1 MSQQDQDHDAI
12 ALPDGRIGRLLR
24 LGGMTSG
31 LVGDMAAAGLRQVA
45 RGQRPRLQQMI
56 LTPQAAA
63 RVTRDLRVMRG
74 AAMKLGQM
82 LSMDP
87 GVVLPPEMTTI
98 LAALRDEAHHMPPA
112 QLRDVLDAEWG
123 RDWRRRFSRFDVR
136 PFAAASIGQVHRAR
150 TQDGQDLA
158 IKVQY
163 PGVAG
168 SIDSDIA
175 NMGSLLRL
183 PGLLPRGLDIAPMLA
198 ELREQLHAEVDYTAE
213 ARNLS
218 DFNRLL
224 AGSEGFCLPVLH
236 PELSTPRVLAM
247 TYLDSQPLD
256 ALLTEPQALRDR
268 VAGQLITLLL
278 HELFDFRTMQTD
290 PNLANFRYDPGTGR
304 IILLDFGAVTRF
316 SPDQAQGFRTL
327 LRAGLA
333 QDRAAAEAALTA
345 LGYIGPE
352 TPASLLWRIL
362 DMFETAMTPLRD
374 DAPFDFAASDLAYRL
389 NAMGLAL
396 GQDPD
401 MAQTPPEGTL
411 FLHRKI
417 AGMYLLAARL
427 KARIAIRP
435 LVAAH
440 AADLAHATP
449 RPDRA
454 SA

>member
-1 MSQQDQDHDAI
+1 MSQHDQDHDAV
-12 ALPDGRIGRLLR
+12 ALPGGRIGRLLR

-31 LVGDMAAAGLRQVA
+31 LVGDMAAAGLRQLA
-45 RGQRPRLQQMI
+45 QGQRPRMQQMI
-56 LTPQAAA
+56 LTPQTAT

-87 GVVLPPEMTTI
+87 GLVLPPEMTTI

-112 QLRDVLDAEWG
+112 QLRDVLDAQWG

-150 TQDGQDLA
+150 THDGQELA

-163 PGVAG
+163 PGVAD

-175 NMGSLLRL
+175 NLGTLLRL
-183 PGLLPRGLDIAPMLA
+183 PGLLPRGLEIAPMLE
-198 ELREQLHAEVDYTAE
+198 ELRSQLHAEVDYTAE

-218 DFNRLL
+218 TFNKLL
-224 AGSEGFCLPVLH
+224 AGSKVFRLPELH
-236 PELSTPRVLAM
+236 PELSTSNVLAM
-247 TYLDSQPLD
+247 TWLDSQPLE
-256 ALLTEPQALRDR
+256 ALLAEPQALRDR
-268 VAGQLITLLL
+268 VAAQLIGLLL
-278 HELFDFRTMQTD
+278 QELFDFKTMQTD
-290 PNLANFRYDPGTGR
+290 PNLANFRYDPTSGR

-316 SPDQAQGFRTL
+316 DPQQVAGFRAL

-333 QDRAAAEAALTA
+333 QDRAAADAALTA
-345 LGYIGPE
+345 LGYIDKA
-352 TPASLLWRIL
+352 TPASLRARIL
-362 DMFETAMTPLRD
+362 DMFDTAMTPLRD
-374 DAPFDFAASDLAYRL
+374 NAPFDFARSDLALRL

-417 AGMYLLAARL
+417 AGIYLLAARL
-427 KARIAIRP
+427 NARIAIRP

-440 AADLAHATP
+440 DDTMAN
-449 RPDRA
+449 RA

>member
-1 MSQQDQDHDAI
+1 MSQHDQDRDAV
-12 ALPDGRIGRLLR
+12 ALPGGRIGRLLR
-24 LGGMTSG
+24 MGGMTTG
-31 LVGDMAAAGLRQVA
+31 LVGDMAAAGLRQLA
-45 RGQRPRLQQMI
+45 QGQRPRMQQMI
-56 LTPQAAA
+56 LTPQTAT

-87 GVVLPPEMTTI
+87 GLVLPPETTTI

-112 QLRDVLDAEWG
+112 QLRDVLDAQWG

-150 TQDGQDLA
+150 THDGQELA

-163 PGVAG
+163 PGVAD

-175 NMGSLLRL
+175 NLGTLLRL
-183 PGLLPRGLDIAPMLA
+183 PGLLPRGLDIAPMLE
-198 ELREQLHAEVDYTAE
+198 ELRSQLHAEVDYTAE
-213 ARNLS
+213 ARNLT

-224 AGSEGFCLPVLH
+224 AGSQVFRLPELH
-236 PELSTPRVLAM
+236 PDLSTPHVLAM
-247 TYLDSQPLD
+247 TWLDSQPLE
-256 ALLTEPQALRDR
+256 ALLSEPQALRDR
-268 VAGQLITLLL
+268 VAAHLIGLLL
-278 HELFDFRTMQTD
+278 QELFDFKTMQTD
-290 PNLANFRYDPGTGR
+290 PNLANFRYDPGAGR
-304 IILLDFGAVTRF
+304 IVLLDFGAVTRF
-316 SPDQAQGFRTL
+316 APQQVEGFRTL
-327 LRAGLA
+327 LQAGLA
-333 QDRAAAEAALTA
+333 QDRAAADAALTA
-345 LGYIGPE
+345 LGYIDRT
-352 TPASLLWRIL
+352 TPASLRARIL
-362 DMFETAMTPLRD
+362 DMFDTAMTPLRD
-374 DAPFDFAASDLAYRL
+374 NAPFDFAGSDLALRL

-417 AGMYLLAARL
+417 AGIYLLAARL
-427 KARIAIRP
+427 QARVAIRP

-440 AADLAHATP
+440 DDTMAN
-449 RPDRA
+449 RA